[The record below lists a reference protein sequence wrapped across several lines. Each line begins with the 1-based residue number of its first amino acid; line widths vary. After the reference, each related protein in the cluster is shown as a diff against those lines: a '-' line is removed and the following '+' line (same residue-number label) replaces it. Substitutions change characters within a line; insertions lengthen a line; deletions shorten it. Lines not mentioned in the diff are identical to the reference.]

1 MANRRIKKP
10 DTTALRRLK
19 GTHITNEAS
28 YRKIQNHLT
37 EYDRVVSDYE
47 RRWGVERLPLLVD
60 TELRDRFWSQMDKLN
75 TALHNES
82 PADVEH
88 QVQVTLRAYAA
99 LEAKAREMG
108 NKEIE
113 GIAWTA
119 PMDDGRVVA
128 IVRDIHELG
137 VIKKDMPDALVYSVQ
152 EVAAILAAWND
163 QKKADIVNQVKDL
176 FPGAAVTKVT
186 PLAEHLDDEIPF

>member
-1 MANRRIKKP
+1 MKKTRIRKP
-10 DTTALRRLK
+10 DGTALRRLM
-19 GTHITNEAS
+19 GTSVTSERT
-28 YRKIQNHLT
+28 YRKIQNYLT

-60 TELRDRFWSQMDKLN
+60 PKLRDRFWSQMDRLN
-75 TALHNES
+75 EAIHAES

-113 GIAWTA
+113 GVAWTA

-128 IVRDIHELG
+128 IVRDVHDVG

-152 EVAAILAAWND
+152 EVAAILAAW
-163 QKKADIVNQVKDL
+163 ADRDGVDVVNQIKDV
-176 FPGAAVTKVT
+176 FPGATIEKVT